1 MVAKGIGALSALPNK
16 KKDLEEKKDESRTS
30 NESKRWY

>member
-16 KKDLEEKKDESRTS
+16 KRPRGEKDESRTS
-30 NESKRWY
+30 NESKRRY

>member
-1 MVAKGIGALSALPNK
+1 MVAKGIGALSALPN